1 VRCCGYTMIVH
12 WVVVVPVVIPE
23 ESTTWAV
30 KLKEPAVV
38 GVPVMAPVLG
48 FSVKPGGRLP
58 AVIEKVYGGVP
69 PVATS
74 AEL

>member
-1 VRCCGYTMIVH
+1 MMLMVQLA
-12 WVVVVPVVIPE
+12 VPVPAALPL

-30 KLKEPAVV
+30 NVNAPDDV
-38 GVPVMAPVLG
+38 GVPVMAPVEE
-48 FSVKPGGRLP
+48 FSDKPGGSEPLMMEN
-58 AVIEKVYGGVP
+58 VNGGTP

>member
-1 VRCCGYTMIVH
+1 MREQ
-12 WVVVVPVVIPE
+12 VVVAVPAFEPV

-30 KLKEPAVV
+30 KEYEPKLV
-38 GVPVMAPVLG
+38 GVPVMAPVDG
-48 FSVKPGGRLP
+48 FNMSPGGSEPLMM
-58 AVIEKVYGGVP
+58 ENVYGGTP